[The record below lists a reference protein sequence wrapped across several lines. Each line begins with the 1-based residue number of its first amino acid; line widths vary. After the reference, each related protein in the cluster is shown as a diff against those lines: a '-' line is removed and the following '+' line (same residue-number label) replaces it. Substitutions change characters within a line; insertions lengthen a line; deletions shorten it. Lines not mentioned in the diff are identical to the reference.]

1 MSTLGI
7 RFRKALCI
15 ACQSLVF
22 SAIAALSPEAS
33 ADSSTPTQVAIA
45 AHELERP
52 YMLAELATGLITLPA
67 AEVCLT
73 VENCK
78 DGETSVGVG
87 IQNLYRYKAI
97 GFGAGIRW
105 ATTLRSDAAEGAQA
119 LEREHSR
126 RYFFV
131 EGQFRYYVLWES
143 SWEWWLGTTLGGV
156 VVNDSWSVKSD
167 REPANDADFVGP
179 RSVTIGTEGLTAG
192 LGIGSQW
199 AFLDNWS
206 IGAQL
211 RYCVWIL
218 PSTREESPTGDSASL
233 SGRVDMIDFSLAV
246 SYRIAM

>member
-1 MSTLGI
+1 MNIAYPSTKRAQRIFFQTLI
-7 RFRKALCI
+7 
-15 ACQSLVF
+15 F
-22 SAIAALSPEAS
+22 SAITAAALGAR
-33 ADSSTPTQVAIA
+33 ADASTPTQVAIA

-52 YMLAELATGLITLPA
+52 YMVAELAAGLLTLPA

-87 IQNLYRYKAI
+87 IQNLYRFKAI
-97 GFGAGIRW
+97 GFGAGLRW

-119 LEREHSR
+119 LERDHTR

-131 EGQFRYYVLWES
+131 EGQFRYYVLWQS
-143 SWEWWLGTTLGGV
+143 AWEWWLGASFGGV
-156 VVNDSWSVKSD
+156 VVNDSWTVKLD
-167 REPANDADFVGP
+167 REPPNDADFVGP
-179 RSVTIGTEGLTAG
+179 RAVTIGTEGLATG
-192 LGIGSQW
+192 LGIGGQW

-211 RYCVWIL
+211 RYCVWFL
-218 PSTREESPTGDSASL
+218 PSKREESPTGDSASL
-233 SGRVDMIDFSLAV
+233 SGRVDMIDFSLSV